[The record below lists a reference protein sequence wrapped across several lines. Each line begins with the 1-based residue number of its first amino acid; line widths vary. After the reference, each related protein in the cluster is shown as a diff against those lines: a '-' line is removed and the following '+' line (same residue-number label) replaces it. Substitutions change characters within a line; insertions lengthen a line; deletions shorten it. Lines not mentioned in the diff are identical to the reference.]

1 VGREVPVGV
10 LQRFERRL
18 EGMVEGAFARAF
30 KSELQ
35 PVEVASAVQREMDE
49 RAAIVAQ
56 GRTLVPNDFVVEIS
70 QTDGERLAVYADS
83 LSQEL
88 ANLAR
93 EYAKEQGYSFV
104 GPVRVRFENA
114 VDLATGMFRIRSGVI
129 RGSTVEGGEIRQPRS
144 DLPPGRPGA
153 FGGRPRLL
161 VTTASEGGGDGVQ
174 RSYDISTPVTLLGR
188 GTDCDLR
195 LVDPGVSRHHAEIRV
210 EGPEIVLVDLGSTN
224 GSFMNGQPIR
234 RVTLV
239 DGSRITMGRT
249 TLVFRRD
256 RE

>member
-1 VGREVPVGV
+1 
-10 LQRFERRL
+10 
-18 EGMVEGAFARAF
+18 MN
-30 KSELQ
+30 
-35 PVEVASAVQREMDE
+35 E

-70 QTDGERLAVYADS
+70 EADGQRLAVYADQ
-83 LSQEL
+83 LGQEL
-88 ANLAR
+88 AILAR
-93 EYAKEQGYSFV
+93 DYAKEQGYSFV

-114 VDLATGMFRIRSGVI
+114 PDLAVGMFRIRSGVI
-129 RGSTVEGGEIRQPRS
+129 RGSTVEGGEIRQPTS
-144 DLPPGRPGA
+144 DVPPGRPGA

-161 VTTASEGGGDGVQ
+161 VTSSGEGAGMQ
-174 RSYDISTPVTLLGR
+174 RSYEIGTPVTLLGR

-195 LVDPGVSRHHAEIRV
+195 LVDPGVSRHHAEIRI

-224 GSFMNGQPIR
+224 GTFVNGQPIR
-234 RVTLV
+234 RVTLA
-239 DGSRITMGRT
+239 DGARISLGRT

>member
-1 VGREVPVGV
+1 VGV

-18 EGMVEGAFARAF
+18 EGMVEGAFARTF
-30 KSELQ
+30 KSDLQ
-35 PVEVASAVQREMDE
+35 PLEVGGAVQREMNE

-70 QTDGERLAVYADS
+70 QADGERLAVYADQ
-83 LSQEL
+83 LGQEL
-88 ANLAR
+88 AILAR
-93 EYAKEQGYSFV
+93 DYAKEQGYSFV

-114 VDLATGMFRIRSGVI
+114 PDLAVGMFRIRSGVI
-129 RGSTVEGGEIRQPRS
+129 RGSTVEGGEIRQPTS
-144 DLPPGRPGA
+144 DVPQGRPGA

-161 VTTASEGGGDGVQ
+161 VTSSAEGGGGMQ
-174 RSYDISTPVTLLGR
+174 RSYEISTPVTLLGR

-195 LVDPGVSRHHAEIRV
+195 LVDPGVSRHHAEIRI

-224 GSFMNGQPIR
+224 GTFVNGQPIR
-234 RVTLV
+234 RVTLA
-239 DGSRITMGRT
+239 DGARISLGRT

>member
-1 VGREVPVGV
+1 VGV

-18 EGMVEGAFARAF
+18 EGMVEGAFARTF
-30 KSELQ
+30 KSDLQ
-35 PVEVASAVQREMDE
+35 PLEVGGAVQREMNE

-70 QTDGERLAVYADS
+70 EADGQRLAVYADQ
-83 LSQEL
+83 LGQEL
-88 ANLAR
+88 AILAR
-93 EYAKEQGYSFV
+93 DYAKEQGYSFV

-114 VDLATGMFRIRSGVI
+114 PDLAVGMFRIRSGVI
-129 RGSTVEGGEIRQPRS
+129 RGSTVEGGEIRQPTS
-144 DLPPGRPGA
+144 DVPPGRPGA
-153 FGGRPRLL
+153 FGGMPRLL
-161 VTTASEGGGDGVQ
+161 VTSSSEGGGSMQ
-174 RSYDISTPVTLLGR
+174 RSYEISTPVTLLGR

-195 LVDPGVSRHHAEIRV
+195 LVDPGVSRHHAEIRI

-224 GSFMNGQPIR
+224 GTFVNGQPIR
-234 RVTLV
+234 RVTLA
-239 DGSRITMGRT
+239 DGARISLGRT

>member
-1 VGREVPVGV
+1 VGV

-18 EGMVEGAFARAF
+18 EGMVEGAFARTF
-30 KSELQ
+30 KSDLQ
-35 PVEVASAVQREMDE
+35 PLEVGGAVQREMNE

-70 QTDGERLAVYADS
+70 EADGQLG
-83 LSQEL
+83 QEL
-88 ANLAR
+88 AILAR
-93 EYAKEQGYSFV
+93 DYAKEQGYSFV

-114 VDLATGMFRIRSGVI
+114 PDLAVGMFRIRSGVI
-129 RGSTVEGGEIRQPRS
+129 RGSTVEGGEIRQPTS
-144 DLPPGRPGA
+144 DVPPGRRDA
-153 FGGRPRLL
+153 FGGAPRLV
-161 VTTASEGGGDGVQ
+161 VTSSAEGGGMQ
-174 RSYDISTPVTLLGR
+174 RPYEISTPVTLLGR

-195 LVDPGVSRHHAEIRV
+195 LVDPGVSRHHAEIRI

-224 GSFMNGQPIR
+224 GTFVNGQPIR
-234 RVTLV
+234 RVTLA
-239 DGSRITMGRT
+239 DGARISLGRT